1 MFLLL
6 MVALLL
12 VSVLWAFRTH
22 FIVIYKMEAW
32 PAMELSRKISMRNLF
47 PLIGLFLLLFIIIV
61 ISAIP
66 CGIGLL
72 FSLPLSIGALYDAFA
87 QITLCDQVDE
97 VELDFTGE
105 GNI

>member
-12 VSVLWAFRTH
+12 VSVIRYLER
-22 FIVIYKMEAW
+22 IL
-32 PAMELSRKISMRNLF
+32 LSLCTEVARNGTVPENIHAYLF
-47 PLIGLFLLLFIIIV
+47 PLIGLFILLGIIIA

-72 FSLPLSIGALYDAFA
+72 FSLPLSIGA
-87 QITLCDQVDE
+87 V
-97 VELDFTGE
+97 
-105 GNI
+105 